1 MLSIPVAPAAFSHG
15 LLQMQEEL
23 DTQHTVRGTVM
34 NGKGHAEDA
43 APTAA
48 PQPSSAMGAQTAPL
62 TTPQNNSVDS
72 FFQVPRTGVRSTP
85 PANPAPQTETTT
97 SAPLRGPLP
106 TEQPQAAG
114 TTTGS
119 RWARWHLQSQAWKT
133 SQTHSHSAS
142 TANATA
148 STDVQEHK
156 SDDDF
161 HLGRALYHMFDNM
174 GVPLP
179 YNKDEALAPSLRAQP
194 MELSVAA
201 KKVPNNPTATQPT
214 SRRSADENPSAAAKI
229 PMSEL
234 EGVELPAP
242 GDAPKTSP

>member
-1 MLSIPVAPAAFSHG
+1 MMNMPVAPAAFSHG
-15 LLQMQEEL
+15 LMQMQEEM
-23 DTQHTVRGTVM
+23 DSQHTVHGTVM
-34 NGKGHAEDA
+34 NGQGQAKDTS
-43 APTAA
+43 PTTA
-48 PQPSSAMGAQTAPL
+48 PQPTSATEQSAPP

-72 FFQVPRTGVRSTP
+72 FFQLPRSAARSAP
-85 PANPAPQTETTT
+85 VANPAKETGANT
-97 SAPLRGPLP
+97 SAQLRGPLP
-106 TEQPQAAG
+106 TEQSQVSG

-133 SQTHSHSAS
+133 SQTHSQAAS

-148 STDVQEHK
+148 STDADEQHG
-156 SDDDF
+156 DDKF
-161 HLGRALYHMFDNM
+161 HLGRALYHIFDNM

-194 MELSVAA
+194 MELSVVA
-201 KKVPNNPTATQPT
+201 KKIPNNPNATQPT
-214 SRRSADENPSAAAKI
+214 SRPSADESPSAAAKI